1 MLTPG
6 YQAQV
11 GRASY
16 NGFWR
21 TIRSVDVS
29 DVVPAGGNSVL
40 ATLTYTS
47 NSGSTSV
54 ERHRLDLVPS
64 GDGYLINGDSQA

>member
-1 MLTPG
+1 MLTPS

-29 DVVPAGGNSVL
+29 NVSPADRNSVL

-47 NSGSTSV
+47 NGGSTSV

-64 GDGYLINGDSQA
+64 GDDYLINGDSRA

>member
-1 MLTPG
+1 MLTPS

-21 TIRSVDVS
+21 TIRSVSVS
-29 DVVPAGGNSVL
+29 NVQSAGGNAVL

-54 ERHRLDLVPS
+54 ERHRLDLVRS
-64 GDGYLINGDSQA
+64 GDGYLLNGDSQA